1 MVAGREDIDR
11 CSLFAHLQIRLP
23 YFLLLNHGSAATLK
37 QDNLIFRQPQSSNY
51 GALIRVRGSLAASE
65 WDQLQRVEMVTD
77 YGSYSLHYPT

>member
-37 QDNLIFRQPQSSNY
+37 QELISRQPQSSNY